1 MIRTRMHLP
10 RPADEAARAR
20 CACWSAQHRLEPA
33 RATHRQAERQ
43 LLQHNHQK
51 RCHTLLALTTDQ
63 PNSPFHYYH
72 TAPALQPILKNINIV
87 ACPDRVYC

>member
-1 MIRTRMHLP
+1 
-10 RPADEAARAR
+10 
-20 CACWSAQHRLEPA
+20 
-33 RATHRQAERQ
+33 
-43 LLQHNHQK
+43 
-51 RCHTLLALTTDQ
+51 LLALTTDQ